1 MKLLRRFF
9 LCLLI
14 LSASSGFSEVASEP
28 NAVTFTPPKGWR
40 LAEQK
45 ELAPSVKTMV
55 IGKGK
60 REFPPSIN
68 LAVEPYSG
76 TLKQYLKIVKS
87 INNANRADWK
97 DLGSIRTLAGDANL
111 SQVDEKAEWGDI
123 RMMHV
128 IFVKNGYAYILTAAS
143 LKEEFSAFYKDFFA
157 SMRSLNISNDAF
169 EMVTDTQENAK
180 LKDYVENVKNE
191 WYSFLASKQTKSKE
205 LPIDSQDK
213 RTLFESSEFQTSIW
227 SPFKAKLAQ
236 DFANMTPEWQTF
248 LLSKLQTEMVN

>member
-1 MKLLRRFF
+1 MKLSCRFF
-9 LCLLI
+9 LFILI
-14 LSASSGFSEVASEP
+14 LSASYGFTEVAFGPS
-28 NAVTFTPPKGWR
+28 AVTFTPPKGWR

-45 ELAPSVKTMV
+45 ELAPSVKSMV

-68 LAVEPYSG
+68 LAVEPYNGS
-76 TLKQYLKIVKS
+76 LKQYLKIVKS

-97 DLGSIRTLAGDANL
+97 DLGSIKTLAGDANL

-143 LKEEFSAFYKDFFA
+143 LKEEFSEFYKDFFA
-157 SMRSLNISNDAF
+157 SMRSLNISDDAS
-169 EMVTDTQENAK
+169 EMVTDTQESAK
-180 LKDYVENVKNE
+180 LKNYIENVKNE
-191 WYSFLASKQTKSKE
+191 WYSFLASNNSK
-205 LPIDSQDK
+205 DK
-213 RTLFESSEFQTSIW
+213 RALFESTEFQNGIW

-236 DFANMTPEWQTF
+236 DFANMTPEWQNF